1 MIEDGHLY
9 GDSIRFICDAGFEL
23 VGATEA
29 KCLDT
34 GNWSVEVP
42 QCLRCKC

>member
-9 GDSIRFICDAGFEL
+9 GDSIKFVCDPGFNL
-23 VGATEA
+23 VGESEA
-29 KCLDT
+29 KCNNT

-42 QCLRCKC
+42 QCQRKC